1 MDRLEKII
9 YSVKYLPQV
18 LYFGSLLIV
27 AYLIYSDFY
36 IGKEHNDLFTTIFFF
51 WFLYITY
58 LAMKNLKTNKEFG
71 GKTQK
76 WHDEET

>member
-18 LYFGSLLIV
+18 LYFGSFLIG

-36 IGKEHNDLFTTIFFF
+36 LGKEHNDFLTTIFFF

-71 GKTQK
+71 GKNYKQ
-76 WHDEET
+76 

>member
-18 LYFGSLLIV
+18 LYFGSLLIG

-36 IGKEHNDLFTTIFFF
+36 LGKEHNDFLTTIFFF

-71 GKTQK
+71 GKNYKQ
-76 WHDEET
+76 